1 MGACRPKY
9 TRDLRTLPKAELHL
23 HLEGAMRPGTLRDL
37 CRKYGL
43 DVPRIPCWT
52 DGGDPIPLDECE
64 RFSDFSAFV
73 GVYVAAC
80 SCLRTPE
87 DIRRLVLEVSVD
99 LRASGVL
106 YAEIAPSLTYY
117 ACHFGSAENTLRV
130 LVEAARLAE
139 DETGVVLGYII
150 SAERQLCPDAA
161 VDLARL
167 ARRGAEDMNI
177 NGRPAVVGFGLHGP
191 EEGHPPGPFRAAFE
205 LACGG
210 GLLASVPHAGE
221 LPPGPGLG
229 ARSVVDAVAVLGADR
244 IGHGVLALGDSEAMD
259 MLRTKGV
266 VLDVCVTSNYL
277 LNVVD
282 SLEGHPL
289 RRFLDEGVRCTI
301 NSDDP
306 LLFGCSVLS
315 EYGVCR
321 HRLGMSD
328 EVLGEC
334 ARTSFEFSR
343 APDEVRLRG
352 VKGVDDWIETDH

>member
-1 MGACRPKY
+1 MSPRKEAERVHRKNG
-9 TRDLRTLPKAELHL
+9 TRNTTYSKFGKSLRRSLTS
-23 HLEGAMRPGTLRDL
+23 RS
-37 CRKYGL
+37 
-43 DVPRIPCWT
+43 V
-52 DGGDPIPLDECE
+52 
-64 RFSDFSAFV
+64 SDFSAFV

-80 SCLRTPE
+80 SCLRAPE
-87 DIRRLVLEVSVD
+87 DVRRLVLEVAED
-99 LRASGVL
+99 LRASGCT
-106 YAEIAPSLTYY
+106 YAEVAPSLTYY
-117 ACHFGSAENTLRV
+117 ADHFGSAEAALRE

-139 DETGVVLGYII
+139 DGTGVVLGYVI
-150 SAERQLCPDAA
+150 SAERQLGPGAA
-161 VDLARL
+161 SDLARL
-167 ARRGAEDMNI
+167 ARRGAEDMSV

-205 LACGG
+205 LACGD

-229 ARSVVDAVAVLGADR
+229 SRSVVDAVEVLGADR
-244 IGHGVLALGDSEAMD
+244 IGHGVLAHGDGEAMD
-259 MLRTKGV
+259 ALRTKGT

-289 RRFLDEGVRCTI
+289 RGFLDEGVRCTI

-315 EYGVCR
+315 EYEVCR
-321 HRLGMSD
+321 DRLGMSD
-328 EVLGEC
+328 EALARC

-343 APDEVRLRG
+343 APAEVRLRG
-352 VKGVDDWIETDH
+352 MRGVDHWLGTSS

>member
-1 MGACRPKY
+1 MVVV
-9 TRDLRTLPKAELHL
+9 LRRSLTSRL
-23 HLEGAMRPGTLRDL
+23 
-37 CRKYGL
+37 
-43 DVPRIPCWT
+43 V
-52 DGGDPIPLDECE
+52 
-64 RFSDFSAFV
+64 SDFSAFV
-73 GVYVAAC
+73 DVYVAAC

-87 DIRRLVLEVSVD
+87 DIRRLVREVSED
-99 LRASGVL
+99 LRDSGVV

-117 ACHFGSAENTLRV
+117 ADHFGSAENTLRE

-150 SAERQLCPDAA
+150 SAERQLCTDAA

-167 ARRGAEDMNI
+167 ARRGAEDMKI

-191 EEGHPPGPFRAAFE
+191 EEGHPPGPYRVAFE
-205 LACGG
+205 IACKD
-210 GLLASVPHAGE
+210 GLLASVPHGGE

-244 IGHGVLALGDSEAMD
+244 IGHGVLALGDREAMEK
-259 MLRTKGV
+259 LRTKGV

-289 RRFLDEGVRCTI
+289 RRFLDDGVRCTI

-306 LLFGCSVLS
+306 LLFGCNVLS
-315 EYGVCR
+315 EYRVCQD
-321 HRLGMSD
+321 RLGMSD
-328 EVLGEC
+328 EVLAEC
-334 ARTSFEFSR
+334 ARTSFESSR
-343 APDEVRLRG
+343 APAEVRQRG
-352 VKGVDDWIETDH
+352 LKGVENWLETDN